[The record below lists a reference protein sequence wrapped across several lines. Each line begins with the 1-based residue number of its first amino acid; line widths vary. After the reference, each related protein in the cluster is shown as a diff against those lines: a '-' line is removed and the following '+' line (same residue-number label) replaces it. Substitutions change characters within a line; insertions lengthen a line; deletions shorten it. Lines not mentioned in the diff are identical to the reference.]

1 MEVSLTPII
10 KESFLQFG
18 GAVLQ
23 SRALPD
29 ARDLLKPSARQIFIV
44 FILTSL
50 FMKNLFKRL

>member
-1 MEVSLTPII
+1 MELTPVI

-29 ARDLLKPSARQIFIV
+29 ARDLLKD
-44 FILTSL
+44 LE
-50 FMKNLFKRL
+50 MED